1 MPDQIAQLGAYL
13 RAIQT
18 ISQGGK
24 ISRGEFSADI
34 IAYLEKI
41 FLILHANA
49 DIPYEPAALIA
60 PPNATEHDLSEL
72 SKTSF
77 FPHMVRHVQ
86 QMRIIIGR
94 CMKSG
99 QYPLIKFPALS
110 DFPISKEFR
119 NAEPGSA
126 IPIFFAAH
134 PPALLK
140 ALEVIIERISESD
153 SGPQPPPIMIFDPY
167 DIVSNLLANS
177 GINCNMLNVLGVH
190 IRKDEGSL
198 AERINTLSPK
208 MTNHHPVPPK
218 NDTPTRTFI
227 IATTDPNKTANI
239 SAALGEEIRVLHHHN
254 VFGKTQS
261 PPEETASFVGNAHE
275 KFIAAIY
282 HILNL
287 SDEEIHEHL
296 SKSMIHPHAALIVA
310 HDGGLGFCLEKKT
323 AHDCITRRT
332 DIFDQSIF
340 DSIMH
345 KMRKRFMIPGVELA
359 HAIRSL
365 NTRVFFQKLE
375 ESVKLFCSQ
384 NPIFKRSD
392 LRAYDSASM
401 IGISLARVLEVKKL
415 TISMD
420 RKIELIVAEATHAHH
435 TEILTVSDKPKGVAV
450 GSEPSTQD
458 YLVRGDGGDTIAEYP
473 HWRVQSATAMVTRI
487 LISLMKGLKPY
498 TRLLSSEFS
507 LPNVPF
513 LWAFSLIPANVRSGV
528 VTDETLVW
536 RQIVERMRELY
547 PHAVGLGKHLKE
559 YHSSYPASRDRFKP
573 QGHFLDNIR
582 DEILK
587 LVLKGGVHYFGEL
600 HFPANHPSPHQKT
613 HQSIA
618 NLLYLC
624 RAIVAKQ
631 LQHDIRPV
639 VLVKAYSEFLEHV
652 TVLQSE
658 GLLTPDLQQLMR
670 LCDQN
675 NAAETIVESLRS
687 PHSRSIVTPIQG
699 YMLEQI
705 ERCAGKEDHD
715 CFTVTLYC
723 SATNEN
729 KFYQEDLYNL
739 GCYLAKNGC
748 NLKIGGGNMGLMRAA
763 AQGFIEER
771 KKLSQGSNKL
781 IICQYTETMAIEGL
795 FELQPCDKQHAVIR
809 IHDTLEER
817 EADLSNANLEIAGA
831 GGLGTTMEMLN
842 STRLRCSGNIDPAQ
856 QKLILLGHARGDDH
870 EKNQSVHRGFL
881 HLMHSCGID
890 MNLLGIEHTPKTEH
904 IYDLIKALRDK
915 FLGQKLH
922 DVTIGEQHFGA
933 SVLRYG

>member
-1 MPDQIAQLGAYL
+1 MPDQTAQLEAYL

-24 ISRGEFSADI
+24 ISLDDFSADI

-41 FLILHANA
+41 FLILHANG
-49 DIPYEPAALIA
+49 DIPYEPVALIA
-60 PPNATEHDLSEL
+60 PPNATEHDLSQL

-77 FPHMVRHVQ
+77 FPHMVHHVQ

-94 CMKSG
+94 CMRSG

-110 DFPISKEFR
+110 DFPIGREFR
-119 NAEPGSA
+119 NAGSGSA

-140 ALEVIIERISESD
+140 ALEVIIERISKAD
-153 SGPQPPPIMIFDPY
+153 SAPQHPPIMIFDPY
-167 DIVSNLLANS
+167 GIVPTLLANS
-177 GINCNMLNVLGVH
+177 GLNFDMLNGLGVH
-190 IRKDEGSL
+190 IRKDERSL
-198 AERINTLSPK
+198 AEQINALSPK
-208 MTNHHPVPPK
+208 MTNNHPIPSR
-218 NDTPTRTFI
+218 NDAPITTFI
-227 IATTDPNKTANI
+227 VATTDPNKTANI
-239 SAALGEEIRVLHHHN
+239 SAALGGGRRVSYHYN

-275 KFIAAIY
+275 KFIAAIC

-296 SKSMIHPHAALIVA
+296 SKSMIYPHAALIVA
-310 HDGGLGFCLEKKT
+310 HDGGLGFCLEKRT
-323 AHDCITRRT
+323 AYDSITRKT
-332 DIFDQSIF
+332 NIFDQSIF
-340 DSIMH
+340 ASIMH
-345 KMRKRFMIPGVELA
+345 KMRRRFMIPGVELA

-365 NTRVFFQKLE
+365 NTRVFFKKLE

-384 NPIFKRSD
+384 NPIFERSD

-401 IGISLARVLEVKKL
+401 IGISLACVLEVKKL
-415 TISMD
+415 PISMEE
-420 RKIELIVAEATHAHH
+420 KIKLIIAEATHAHH
-435 TEILTVSDKPKGVAV
+435 TEILKVSDQPRGMAV
-450 GSEPSTQD
+450 GNEPSTQD
-458 YLVRGDGGDTIAEYP
+458 YLMRGNGEDTIAEHP
-473 HWRVQSATAMVTRI
+473 HWRVQSATAMVTRT
-487 LISLMKGLKPY
+487 LMSLMEGLKPY
-498 TRLLSSEFS
+498 TRPLCPEFS
-507 LPNVPF
+507 LPDVPLF
-513 LWAFSLIPANVRSGV
+513 FACSLIPANVRPAV
-528 VTDETLVW
+528 ATDETSIW
-536 RQIVERMRELY
+536 HQIVERMKKLY
-547 PHAVGLGKHLKE
+547 PHALGLGKHFKA
-559 YHSSYPASRDRFKP
+559 YHNPHLAPRDRFKP
-573 QGHFLDNIR
+573 EGHLLDNIR

-587 LVLKGGVHYFGEL
+587 LVLKGGVHYFGESY
-600 HFPANHPSPHQKT
+600 FPANHPDPYQKT

-618 NLLYLC
+618 SLLYLC

-639 VLVKAYSEFLEHV
+639 VLAEAYSEFLEHV
-652 TVLQSE
+652 AVLQSE

-670 LCDQN
+670 LCDRN

-739 GCYLAKNGC
+739 GCYLARNGC

-771 KKLSQGSNKL
+771 RKLSQGSNKL

-795 FELQPCDKQHAVIR
+795 FELQPGDEQHAVIR

-817 EADLSNANLEIAGA
+817 EADLSDANLEIAGA

-842 STRLRCSGNIDPAQ
+842 SIRLRCSVKIDPAQ
-856 QKLILLGHARGDDH
+856 QKLILLGHARSDDH
-870 EKNQSVHRGFL
+870 EKDRSVHRGFL
-881 HLMHSCGID
+881 HLMNSCGID
-890 MNLLGIEHTPKTEH
+890 MSLLGIEHTPKTEH
-904 IYDLIKALRDK
+904 IYDLIKALGDE

-922 DVTIGEQHFGA
+922 NAPIGEQCFAA
-933 SVLRYG
+933 SVLKYG